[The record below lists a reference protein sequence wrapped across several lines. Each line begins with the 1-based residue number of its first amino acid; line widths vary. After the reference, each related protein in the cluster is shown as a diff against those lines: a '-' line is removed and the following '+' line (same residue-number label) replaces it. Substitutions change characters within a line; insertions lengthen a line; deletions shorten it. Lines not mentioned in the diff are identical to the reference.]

1 MADPKGFM
9 TTPREVA
16 ERGGVAERVH
26 DWNEVYPVSP
36 GAAVRRVQSARIIS
50 GLPRRP
56 QRLIWPP

>member
-16 ERGGVAERVH
+16 ERRGVAERVH

-36 GAAVRRVQSARIIS
+36 GAAVLPINSAAVM
-50 GLPRRP
+50 
-56 QRLIWPP
+56 